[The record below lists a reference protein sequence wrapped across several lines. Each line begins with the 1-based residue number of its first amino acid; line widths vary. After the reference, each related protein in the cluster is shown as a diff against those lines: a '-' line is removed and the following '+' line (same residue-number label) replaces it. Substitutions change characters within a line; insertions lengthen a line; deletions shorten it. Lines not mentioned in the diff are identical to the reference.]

1 MAAIS
6 PHEIDEVVA
15 QFAAGARM
23 LAAAGF
29 DCVELHFG
37 HLYLVS
43 AFLSPRWNRRAD
55 DYGGTTENRARLA
68 RRILRAAA
76 RCCGITR
83 SKRPIS
89 CPWPGSSGQ
98 GYRCR

>member
-1 MAAIS
+1 
-6 PHEIDEVVA
+6 
-15 QFAAGARM
+15 M

-37 HLYLVS
+37 HHYLVS

-68 RRILRAAA
+68 RRILRAVRDEVGDGMA
-76 RCCGITR
+76 ITAN
-83 SKRPIS
+83 
-89 CPWPGSSGQ
+89 
-98 GYRCR
+98 CR